1 MLLIPPKKWVIN
13 IQIRVYTTQGE
24 NRDFLCV
31 WCDGNLHDTWIVISY
46 IFHTQDIWTIL
57 QVFLKIGHLAFQRN
71 YHAQVNWTIPRYFL
85 KIGHLAFQSN
95 NHPWDI
101 PTILHDDVCYY
112 HTSSSLAIIIIII
125 MLYNIYTHK
134 LLNIAITSIAI
145 TILFIAI
152 ASYNTA
158 CKTTN
163 CNYFISQS
171 S

>member
-1 MLLIPPKKWVIN
+1 MHNHVN
-13 IQIRVYTTQGE
+13 
-24 NRDFLCV
+24 
-31 WCDGNLHDTWIVISY
+31 
-46 IFHTQDIWTIL
+46 WTIPRY
-57 QVFLKIGHLAFQRN
+57 FLKIGHLAFQRN
-71 YHAQVNWTIPRYFL
+71 YHAHVNWTIPRYFLKIGHLAYQRNYHAQVIWTIPQYFL

-134 LLNIAITSIAI
+134 LLNIAIAI

-163 CNYFISQS
+163 CNYFITQS